1 MSNYLKENGY
11 SHSQVKVVPM
21 YQVVNPCVD
30 KTLEELTSRID
41 ELNLLTIVLKG
52 RNVATWLDDIYQFTF
67 QEYTCVDNH
76 DLLALRILQGVKNI
90 HAVVLEQAK

>member
-41 ELNLLTIVLKG
+41 ELNLLTIVLKASEV
-52 RNVATWLDDIYQFTF
+52 NTWLDDVHQYTF
-67 QEYTCVDNH
+67 NQYTCVDNH
-76 DLLALRILQGVKNI
+76 DLLALRILQGVKTI